1 MSPDPAAELRTLHTV
16 RLLGFAETA
25 EVAARTG
32 LDAAGVREQLLDH
45 EALGR
50 VTRTAGAGT
59 VGAGTAGA
67 TPVGAA
73 PDGWAVTDAGRAHDD
88 HLLAAELAATPGAA
102 DALRAAYA
110 ELRPLD
116 ARLRHACTDWQLRPT
131 DADPFAANDHTDTTW
146 DATLLVELVSI
157 RRSLRPLAAWLTATL
172 PRFDGYADRF
182 AHALDRALGGDPTWV
197 TGAGVDSCHAVWSE
211 LHDDLVTTLGLAD
224 A

>member
-1 MSPDPAAELRTLHTV
+1 MSPDPTAELRTLHTV

-25 EVAARTG
+25 DVADRTG
-32 LDAAGVREQLLDH
+32 LDAVRVREQLLDL

-50 VTRTAGAGT
+50 VTRPGGT
-59 VGAGTAGA
+59 GSS
-67 TPVGAA
+67 
-73 PDGWAVTDAGRAHDD
+73 GWAVTDAGRAHDD

-110 ELRPLD
+110 ELLPLD

-131 DADPFAANDHTDTTW
+131 DGDPFAANDHTDTTW

-182 AHALDRALGGDPTWV
+182 TEALDRALGGDPAWV

-211 LHDDLVTTLGLAD
+211 LHDDLVTTLGLAGS
-224 A
+224 